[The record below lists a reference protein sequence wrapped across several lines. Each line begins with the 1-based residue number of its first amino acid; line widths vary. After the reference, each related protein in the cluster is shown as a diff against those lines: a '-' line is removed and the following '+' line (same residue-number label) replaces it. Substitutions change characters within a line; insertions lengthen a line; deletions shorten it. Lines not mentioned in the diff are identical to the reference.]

1 MTRKR
6 KTFLWILAVVILA
19 AAAVTL
25 QVVRT
30 RVRRFDIA
38 QVALTGAVLRRDS
51 DAQKQSPIANARI
64 AATGGLSSANGH
76 SDASGLFNLTLSP
89 GILPGQPV
97 TLKFEHPGYEPL
109 EMTATPHGQLYI
121 VRMKPVAEKPIAKPD
136 HVVGPVK
143 APEIKVTEIKS
154 IRVRYTSKNQ
164 TTITVGSVAKQFA
177 VFNTGNILCDGR
189 RPCSPDGKWKATIG
203 GLSIDAQEGNELRN
217 VRVSC
222 VAGPCPFTKIEPE
235 DLSNPG
241 QKLKISALDWSDTAT
256 FLVEYEVARTMVTN
270 QVRRSYPFTLGQT
283 MTFALP
289 MDAGETSI
297 EADLNG
303 EEIIFPL
310 GPKLSLSWATCSVEV
325 APAGSKIYRCE
336 VKPGYQIQQPQP

>member
-6 KTFLWILAVVILA
+6 KTFLWILAVAILA

-25 QVVRT
+25 QMVRT
-30 RVRRFDIA
+30 RVRRLDIA
-38 QVALTGAVLRRDS
+38 QVVLTGAVLRRDS
-51 DAQKQSPIANARI
+51 DAQKQSPIANAQI

-76 SDASGLFNLTLSP
+76 SDASGLFHLTLSP

-97 TLKFEHPGYEPL
+97 TLRFEHPGYEPL
-109 EMTATPHGQLYI
+109 EMSATPRGQLYV
-121 VRMKPVAEKPIAKPD
+121 VRMKPVAEEPIAKPD

-154 IRVRYTSKNQ
+154 IRVRYTFKNQ

-177 VFNTGNILCDGR
+177 VFNTGNVSCDGR

-235 DLSNPG
+235 DLANPG
-241 QKLKISALDWSDTAT
+241 QKLKVSVLDWSDTAT
-256 FLVEYEVARTMVTN
+256 FLLEYEVARTMVTN

-310 GPKLSLSWATCSVEV
+310 GPKLSLSWATCNVEV
-325 APAGSKIYRCE
+325 VPAQSKIYRCE
-336 VKPGYQIQQPQP
+336 VKPGYQIQQ

>member
-6 KTFLWILAVVILA
+6 KIFLWTLAVAILA
-19 AAAVTL
+19 AAAVTV
-25 QVVRT
+25 QVART

-51 DAQKQSPIANARI
+51 DAQKQSPIANAQI
-64 AATGGLSSANGH
+64 TAIGGLSSANGH

-97 TLKFEHPGYEPL
+97 ALKFEHPGYEPL

-121 VRMKPVAEKPIAKPD
+121 VRMKPVAEEPIAKPD
-136 HVVGPVK
+136 HAVGPAK
-143 APEIKVTEIKS
+143 APEVKVTEIKS

-177 VFNTGNILCDGR
+177 VFNTGNIPCDGR
-189 RPCSPDGKWKATIG
+189 RPCSPDGKWKATVG

-222 VAGPCPFTKIEPE
+222 VAGPCPFTKIEQE

-241 QKLKISALDWSDTAT
+241 RKLKISVLDWSDTAT
-256 FLVEYEVARTMVTN
+256 FLLEYEVTRTMVTN
-270 QVRRSYPFTLGQT
+270 QVRRSYPFILGQT

-297 EADLNG
+297 EAELNG
-303 EEIIFPL
+303 EEIVFPL
-310 GPKLSLSWATCSVEV
+310 GPKLSLSWAACSVEV
-325 APAGSKIYRCE
+325 APAHSKIYRCE
-336 VKPGYQIQQPQP
+336 MKPGYQIQQQQP